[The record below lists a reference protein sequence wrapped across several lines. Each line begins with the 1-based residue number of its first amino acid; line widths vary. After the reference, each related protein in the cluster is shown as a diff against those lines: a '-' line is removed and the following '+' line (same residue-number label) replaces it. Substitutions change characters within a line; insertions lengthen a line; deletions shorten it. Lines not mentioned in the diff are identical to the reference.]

1 MFHKGVLKSNMF
13 ILSRFFCWKF
23 VIFYFQQEC
32 EIMLEGP
39 QTQCILIFL
48 LIQNWNFDSRE
59 NFRFPPI
66 SPPTLLKHLQ
76 TSYGWC
82 EMLGRKGCA
91 SNEQR
96 GRVVKNGIQRIQAA
110 KIMYA
115 NFKRRKIH
123 SKRFFNSTNI

>member
-82 EMLGRKGCA
+82 EILGRKGCA

-96 GRVVKNGIQRIQAA
+96 GSSEEWNSADSSSQSNVCKFQKTKNTLE
-110 KIMYA
+110 KI
-115 NFKRRKIH
+115 F
-123 SKRFFNSTNI
+123 